1 MLAALVWIAKYWL
14 SGDFGLYED
23 DYTRT
28 PRAMVMGFPEL
39 LERLVESFRNFVDH
53 GKPLHAS
60 LLYALSYF
68 GNQIAGIQGIYLIGY
83 LIVTINAILFFELIR
98 RVYGLN
104 FAFLAGLAFVLFA
117 ADTTQA
123 LITHALGLQ
132 TSLTFTLLA
141 MHCFRAGRRAFVYL
155 FAFIVLI
162 NYEVPFPLFFAFP
175 LIEEQWD
182 RRWFGRFWIHAVLLG
197 TILALYISIRYA
209 MGESR
214 VTGLSYP
221 ELLTTPLTH
230 MIQGP
235 IVSLGTYFY
244 RPIQAISEMGT
255 AGFVATIL
263 IAPILYLAIDRLSP
277 SQPLELHE
285 AKSRFKHFF
294 RASEPDVSNRSQSAA
309 DVDVLTL
316 MRATVF
322 GIANI
327 SLAYLFTF
335 TVRAYAIS
343 GRETRVH
350 PAAAIGA
357 AILIAVFGTLLLRLT
372 KRSGLQWLGSG
383 FLAGLFS
390 LLIGFGFVV
399 QHDYARSWE
408 LQRTFWTQVVALTP
422 DIEKDTAILI
432 EPTGLEKTQYIDAN
446 TWNMPRV
453 LNQIYTFPEQWEW
466 YEEPRVYWLWPT
478 WRDMIW
484 VDGTTTFRIDEATT
498 LPPSAYFKNTQAE
511 NVILL
516 EMQNGQLVRVGPEL
530 IIEGKTF
537 VLKTVEDASSPDFP
551 HGVLYPLLIGSGK

>member
-1 MLAALVWIAKYWL
+1 MVLVFVAKYWL

-28 PRAMVMGFPEL
+28 PRAMAMDFPEL
-39 LERLVESFRNFVDH
+39 LERVVESFRYFVDH

-60 LLYALSYF
+60 LLYTLSF
-68 GNQIAGIQGIYLIGY
+68 IGNRIAGLQGIYLIGY
-83 LIVTINAILFFELIR
+83 LIVATNAILFFELIR
-98 RVYGLN
+98 RLYGLH
-104 FAFLAGLAFVLFA
+104 FAFLTSLAFTLYF

-141 MHCFRAGRRAFVYL
+141 LHSFRAGKRGFVYL
-155 FAFIVLI
+155 FALLVLI
-162 NYEVPFPLFFAFP
+162 NYEVPFSLFFTFP
-175 LIEEQWD
+175 LIEKRWD
-182 RRWFGRFWIHAVLLG
+182 RRWFGRFWAHAVLLG
-197 TILALYISIRYA
+197 TLLALYISIRYA

-221 ELLTTPLTH
+221 EILTTPLTH
-230 MIQGP
+230 MFQGP

-244 RPIQAISEMGT
+244 RPMQAITGMGT
-255 AGFVATIL
+255 EGLIATIL
-263 IAPILYLAIDRLSP
+263 MAPVLYFAIERYAP
-277 SQPLELHE
+277 AQPLEFNE
-285 AKSRFKHFF
+285 VKSRFKHLFK
-294 RASEPDVSNRSQSAA
+294 ASEPEVENRSQSPANG
-309 DVDVLTL
+309 DFHNL
-316 MRATVF
+316 MRASVF

-327 SLAYLFTF
+327 TLAYLFTF

-350 PAAAIGA
+350 LAAAIGA
-357 AILIAVFGTLLLRLT
+357 AILFAVFGILLLRLT

-399 QHDYARSWE
+399 QHDYAQSWA

-432 EPTGLEKTQYIDAN
+432 EPAGLEKTQYIDAN

-478 WRDMIW
+478 WREMIW

-498 LPPSAYFKNTQAE
+498 LPPSAYFKNTQVE
-511 NVILL
+511 NVIIL
-516 EMQNGQLVRVGPEL
+516 EMQKGQLVRVGPEL
-530 IIEGKTF
+530 MIEGKTF
-537 VLKTVEDASSPDFP
+537 ILKLAGEASSPAFP
-551 HGVLYPLLIGSGK
+551 RGVLYPLLVDNGG